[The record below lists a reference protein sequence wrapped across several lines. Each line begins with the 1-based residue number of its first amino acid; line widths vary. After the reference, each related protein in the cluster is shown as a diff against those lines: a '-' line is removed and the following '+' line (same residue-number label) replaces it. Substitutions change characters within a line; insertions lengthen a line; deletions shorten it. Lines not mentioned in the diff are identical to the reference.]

1 MTQGADPEETQATV
15 PATAATA
22 DADPPGRLSKKRRVL
37 IYALIVVASLLILIS
52 VFATWAKVT
61 LLDNE
66 TFVDTSA
73 QFLANDTIRPALA
86 NFIANEVFSSV
97 DVQSDL
103 QNTLPENLKP
113 LSAPLAAGLR
123 QLAVRATNQ
132 VLASPRVQQA
142 WKTATGLAQQEFVK
156 VVEGNSEVVTQNGAV
171 VTLDLK
177 PILTQVAQQI
187 GLSGNLIAKLPPDA
201 GQLEILTQ
209 GRLEAVT
216 TLVKVL
222 KAVAFWFGIAGIAFW
237 ALAVYLARG
246 RRRQTIRAISFGL
259 LVVCLI
265 LVVFRN
271 QIGNALV
278 NALVPSD
285 ASRPAALAAWDVI
298 TQALHDSTI
307 ALLGLAVVGLL
318 GSWVAGPGRW
328 AVAVRRWIAPAMAHP
343 ILVYGVYG
351 VVLLLVLIWGPG
363 RSTRNIV
370 TIVVLFGLA
379 TIGLEILRRQTI
391 REFPTAEHGEWG
403 IARGQG
409 DGTRGL
415 GGRAARRRGRGPGQL
430 GLNPP
435 RS

>member
-1 MTQGADPEETQATV
+1 M
-15 PATAATA
+15 
-22 DADPPGRLSKKRRVL
+22 
-37 IYALIVVASLLILIS
+37 
-52 VFATWAKVT
+52 
-61 LLDNE
+61 
-66 TFVDTSA
+66 
-73 QFLANDTIRPALA
+73 
-86 NFIANEVFSSV
+86 
-97 DVQSDL
+97 
-103 QNTLPENLKP
+103 KP

-132 VLASPRVQQA
+132 VLARPRVQQA
-142 WKTATGLAQQEFVK
+142 WETATGLAQQEFVK
-156 VVEGNSEVVTQNGAV
+156 VVEGNSEVITQNGAV

-177 PILTQVAQQI
+177 PILTQVAQQV

-285 ASRPAALAAWDVI
+285 ASRPAALAAWDVV

-307 ALLGLAVVGLL
+307 ALLVLAVVGLL

-363 RSTRNIV
+363 RSTRNLV

-379 TIGLEILRRQTI
+379 TVGLEILRRQTI
-391 REFPTAEHGEWG
+391 REFPTAEHGES
-403 IARGQG
+403 A
-409 DGTRGL
+409 L
-415 GGRAARRRGRGPGQL
+415 GAKVTGRGDSAAGPPADAGG
-430 GLNPP
+430 GLD
-435 RS
+435 SSA

>member
-22 DADPPGRLSKKRRVL
+22 DADRPGRLSKKRRVL

-187 GLSGNLIAKLPPDA
+187 GLSGNLIAKLPADA

-379 TIGLEILRRQTI
+379 TVGLEILRRQTI
-391 REFPTAEHGEWG
+391 REFPTAEHG
-403 IARGQG
+403 
-409 DGTRGL
+409 DGESVGAQVT
-415 GGRAARRRGRGPGQL
+415 GRGDSAAGPPADPGE
-430 GLNPP
+430 GLD
-435 RS
+435 SSA